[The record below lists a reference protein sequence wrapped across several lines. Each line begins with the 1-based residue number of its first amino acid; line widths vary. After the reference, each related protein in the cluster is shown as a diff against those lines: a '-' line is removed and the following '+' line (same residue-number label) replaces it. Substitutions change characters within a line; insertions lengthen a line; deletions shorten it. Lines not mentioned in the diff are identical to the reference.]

1 MQVDFITRWLV
12 LPVDTLTQG
21 GLAFKAHF
29 KHVIIFC
36 GECKLS
42 FCCIF
47 LGVKSVTGG
56 ICDLQSWKKNNN
68 IDISHVLKCN

>member
-1 MQVDFITRWLV
+1 MIQVVLV
-12 LPVDTLTQG
+12 IRCLGLPVNTLTQG
-21 GLAFKAHF
+21 ELAFKAHL
-29 KHVIIFC
+29 KHVIILC

-56 ICDLQSWKKNNN
+56 ICDLQSSRKNNDIN
-68 IDISHVLKCN
+68 IRQVLK